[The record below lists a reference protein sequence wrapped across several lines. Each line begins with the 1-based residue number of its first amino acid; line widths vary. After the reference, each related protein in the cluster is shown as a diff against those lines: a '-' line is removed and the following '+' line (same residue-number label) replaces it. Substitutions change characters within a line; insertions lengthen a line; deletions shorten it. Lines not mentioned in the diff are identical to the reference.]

1 MVQNNPQNI
10 KIIAV
15 QDLSNEDLNKAS
27 CIDGLQHVVNFK
39 SKTICEVMEH
49 ISAIEINDNED
60 MFSMFDL
67 FKGINM

>member
-15 QDLSNEDLNKAS
+15 QDLSNEDLNKAL
-27 CIDGLQHVVNFK
+27 CIDGLQHVVNLK
-39 SKTICEVMEH
+39 SKKMCEVMDH
-49 ISAIEINDNED
+49 ISTIEMNDNED
-60 MFSMFDL
+60 MFFMFNL